1 MLLAGVLHLM
11 VVRDHWG
18 HAPAHGL
25 FFLIAGIVQIA
36 WSIAFLRSSS
46 ETLGRL
52 GFLVSLV
59 LVLLWAVT
67 RVLPAPFGH
76 GPEEVD
82 TPGVLTKLCEIACAA
97 SLGLFIA
104 ASAASASS
112 ATNQPRRAVWRPIVG
127 LVVAAFVLTGL
138 TYRAARAAEPLLP
151 SLSAEA
157 AEHHEHPQ
165 LPTETHDH
173 VP

>member
-11 VVRDHWG
+11 VVREHWA

-46 ETLGRL
+46 EALGRL

-67 RVLPAPFGH
+67 RVAPAPFGH

-97 SLGLFIA
+97 SLGLFIT
-104 ASAASASS
+104 ASATG
-112 ATNQPRRAVWRPIVG
+112 ATNQLRRAAWRPIVA

-138 TYRAARAAEPLLP
+138 TYGVARAAEPLLP
-151 SLSAEA
+151 GLSAEA
-157 AEHHEHPQ
+157 AEHHEHLQ